1 MVELMNK
8 MNIDLENRK
17 RGLETYPFE
26 KQCDLA
32 NMHPQLVTDHAE
44 CFYLSADYY
53 PEGKFDVENIPALI
67 ARITEVKENHIAN
80 RNAEPAFVEPN
91 EVLPEMMVE
100 EQPEVVSPEMMVEQP
115 PVKTLN

>member
-26 KQCDLA
+26 KQRDLA
-32 NMHPQLVTDHAE
+32 NKYPQLVTDYAE

-53 PEGKFDVENIPALI
+53 PEGKLDIENISALG
-67 ARITEVKENHIAN
+67 AVITKVMENHQSNIG
-80 RNAEPAFVEPN
+80 AEPTPLSPN

-100 EQPEVVSPEMMVEQP
+100 VEQP
-115 PVKTLN
+115 SVQKTL